1 MSRTAGNRGASRTE
15 SITGAR
21 TGLTQDVRGR
31 QRRYL
36 AAMLVRTVCVV
47 LMAVTWNRWPVLA
60 VCAMVGGVVIPYAA
74 VVVAQA
80 GWRQQRGVRPPL
92 PRTYDEPA
100 AAVLLEPTLI
110 LPPEPKAGRVR

>member
-1 MSRTAGNRGASRTE
+1 MSRTARDRGGPRTE

-47 LMAVTWNRWPVLA
+47 LMAVTWNRWPVFA
-60 VCAMVGGVVIPYAA
+60 VCAMVGGVTIPYVA

-80 GWRQQRGVRPPL
+80 GWRQQRGVRPALTPGHE
-92 PRTYDEPA
+92 EPA
-100 AAVLLEPTLI
+100 ERVLLEPTLI
-110 LPPEPKAGRVR
+110 LPPERDAAG